1 MKTVNH
7 WGKWVNSEEPVTGVI
22 SNNSI
27 AWEFIDD
34 EICLDCEQAFKEF
47 EDGTHTCEDGED
59 CTCEDFIECD
69 SSHDKIIG
77 DWILD
82 TKTGQYEPDKNGEFA
97 AIVRECETQIVF
109 SKYTK
114 RGALCSPC
122 FPGQVDLDSSGE
134 FLGYDLPKEL
144 KYQDDL

>member
-1 MKTVNH
+1 MTTVNH
-7 WGKWVNSEEPVTGVI
+7 WGKWVDSDNPVTGVI
-22 SNNSI
+22 SNNNI

-34 EICLDCEQAFKEF
+34 EICLTCEESFKEF
-47 EDGTHTCEDGED
+47 EDSTHECEDGED
-59 CTCEDFIECD
+59 CNCADFIECD

-82 TKTGQYEPDKNGEFA
+82 TKTGQYSPDQNGEFA
-97 AIVRECETQIVF
+97 AIVRESETQVVF

-114 RGALCSPC
+114 RGDLCSPC
-122 FPGQVDLDSSGE
+122 FPGQVDLDSGGV

-144 KYQDDL
+144 KYGEYL